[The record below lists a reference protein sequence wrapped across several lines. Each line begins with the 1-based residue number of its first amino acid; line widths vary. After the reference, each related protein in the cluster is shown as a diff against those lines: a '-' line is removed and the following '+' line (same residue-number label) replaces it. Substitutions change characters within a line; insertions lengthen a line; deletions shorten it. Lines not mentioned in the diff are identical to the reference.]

1 MTSVGTIPI
10 LFLPLWLVVELGFV
24 CTCDQPSKTNNA
36 IEGLMIKLGLVLELL
51 YEIEKIDTI
60 NIINTRYI

>member
-10 LFLPLWLVVELGFV
+10 LFLPLWLVVGLGFG

-51 YEIEKIDTI
+51 YAIEKIDTI